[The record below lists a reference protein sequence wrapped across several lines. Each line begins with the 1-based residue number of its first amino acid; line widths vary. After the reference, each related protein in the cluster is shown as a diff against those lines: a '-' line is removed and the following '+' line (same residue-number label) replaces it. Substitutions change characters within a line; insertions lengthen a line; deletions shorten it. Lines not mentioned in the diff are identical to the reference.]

1 MGRAP
6 KNAFGCTLL
15 LYLLVA
21 IPSTA
26 TSRPEAR
33 DSHQE
38 ESTKAQS
45 QDKEE
50 KKEDK
55 EKKRFIYWD
64 EGLHIIGLKHLS
76 AMKIGGSVQN
86 DSAGFANSKDVDT
99 TLGSPDGD
107 VEWRRARLYASGTFL
122 RHFDYKFQY
131 DFAVSNPPQLK
142 DAFLILSACRFRS
155 RSGPDGSR
163 TLSDSNWLRAATTS
177 RSSNAAW

>member
-15 LYLLVA
+15 LSLLVA

-76 AMKIGGSVQN
+76 AMKIGGSVQ
-86 DSAGFANSKDVDT
+86 VT
-99 TLGSPDGD
+99 
-107 VEWRRARLYASGTFL
+107 RRALRTEKMWIQRLEASM
-122 RHFDYKFQY
+122 
-131 DFAVSNPPQLK
+131 VV
-142 DAFLILSACRFRS
+142 
-155 RSGPDGSR
+155 
-163 TLSDSNWLRAATTS
+163 
-177 RSSNAAW
+177 